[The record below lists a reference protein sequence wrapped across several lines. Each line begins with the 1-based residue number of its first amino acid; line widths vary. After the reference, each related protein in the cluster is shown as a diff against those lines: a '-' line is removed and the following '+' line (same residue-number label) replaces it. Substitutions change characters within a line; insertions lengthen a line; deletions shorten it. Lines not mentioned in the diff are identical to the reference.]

1 MRLSRLALAAVLAV
15 VFVVALVA
23 SAPARLLALVVPGDT
38 VSLQGLSGTVWQ
50 GSAGRCVVRLPMG
63 HFHLGSID
71 WSLDPVSLLLLR
83 PRLTVASEWGPQ
95 TLRGE
100 VALRGARSVD
110 VSDFEANFSAAL
122 ARQFAPLAVDGD
134 ISVQVADMA
143 VRDGLPA
150 GGEGR
155 VVWQGARWLSPQGP
169 VPLGSYALD
178 FSQDRDAP
186 VLGEIITLAG
196 PMRAEGQ
203 ASLDRRQYS
212 INVLISSD
220 EVIDGPIRHALSLMA
235 APEGNNYRLALE
247 GQL

>member
-1 MRLSRLALAAVLAV
+1 MKLSRLALAAVLVV
-15 VFVVALVA
+15 VFLVALVV
-23 SAPARLLALVVPGDT
+23 SAPARLLPLVVPGNT
-38 VSLQGLSGTVWQ
+38 VSLQGLSGTVWE
-50 GSAGRCVVRLPMG
+50 GSAGRCMVRLPTG
-63 HFHLGSID
+63 HFHLGSVE
-71 WSLDPVSLLLLR
+71 WSLDPLSLLVLR

-95 TLRGE
+95 TLSGE

-122 ARQFAPLAVDGD
+122 AKQFAPLAIDGD

-178 FSQDRDAP
+178 FSQDGDAP
-186 VLGEIITLAG
+186 LQGDVITLAG

-203 ASLDRRQYS
+203 ASLDRRRYS

-235 APEGNNYRLALE
+235 APEGNSYRLALE
-247 GQL
+247 GEL